1 MIKQKEMECRG
12 MKLSKRI
19 LAALLSVCMLASSG
33 GMQAEA
39 YDKMSS
45 DSEKVES
52 RTEQELL
59 EDRVE
64 ESLQD
69 GRTGVRVPESRTEQ
83 ETERTAEQNQTQEW
97 ETGVLNFIMQESE
110 QIQVPGVQNVAASLG
125 AEGEVVTQ
133 AWLQY
138 KNTVTGQEFTTEAAG
153 IAENM
158 VRFSMEYNR
167 EEQKGL
173 YELTGITW
181 KTDRKSCRVLMS
193 ETDMRIVYGVNQ
205 AVETE
210 PDEVLLNQ
218 ELLEQVEANVV
229 TLDENGRASS
239 GNTMER
245 VLDNA
250 QAGSGLSLHSMTR
263 GAKKMVIVLDP
274 GHDSTHSGAGYNGL
288 KEENLVLKI
297 AQYCKTEL
305 QKYNGV
311 SVYMTRETVS
321 CANGGKSVDAATCN
335 ARRVEFAAGK
345 KANVYVSFH
354 LNASASS
361 SANGIGVYYPNSN
374 YRPAIGTEGKGL
386 ATEIYRK
393 LAALGLATW
402 AGGILI
408 RNSQDNSR
416 YPDGSLADYLAII
429 RRSKLAGFPAVL
441 IEHAFISN
449 TGDVN
454 KFLNSD
460 AKLKKLGVADAQ
472 GIAAYYGLSLKSDG
486 GDDSGDEERE
496 GEIPEISY
504 VQSRNSSKLR
514 VRWEDIPEADFYRVY
529 RSTSEN
535 GSYSEIARVTGTS
548 YDNSNLKAG
557 KKYYYKLCAV
567 YADETESELSE
578 PVSGKTLAQPTLTK
592 VISKTNEQINLTWTS
607 VKDAK
612 KYEIYRSESEEEGYE
627 KIATLKAGQT
637 TYMDREV
644 EAHQT
649 YLYKV
654 RVRGGEQN
662 GFSSFSNI
670 YSGWAVK
677 KTKVLSVTAK
687 GKGALRIT
695 WKRNPKAYAYR
706 IQRSTSQNRGYKTV
720 ATVKSKNTTSYTDR
734 NLKSGQRYYYKI
746 QVLNRVNRKT
756 GYSGYCKPV
765 AGTAK

>member
-1 MIKQKEMECRG
+1 

-19 LAALLSVCMLASSG
+19 LAAFLSVCMIASSG
-33 GMQAEA
+33 SMQAEA
-39 YDKMSS
+39 NDKMWS
-45 DSEKVES
+45 DSGQIES
-52 RTEQELL
+52 RTEEKLPANKM
-59 EDRVE
+59 E
-64 ESLQD
+64 ERL
-69 GRTGVRVPESRTEQ
+69 PESRTE
-83 ETERTAEQNQTQEW
+83 ERLPENGTEQKPEKATEQNQPEGW

-110 QIQVPGVQNVAASLG
+110 QIQVPGVQNVVAGLG
-125 AEGEVVTQ
+125 VEGDVIRQ
-133 AWLQY
+133 AQLQY
-138 KNTVTGQEFTTEAAG
+138 KNTATGQEFTADAAG
-153 IAENM
+153 IADNM

-167 EEQKGL
+167 EEQKGI

-181 KTDRKSCRVLMS
+181 KTEKNACRVLIRDTGMQV
-193 ETDMRIVYGVNQ
+193 VYGVNQ
-205 AVETE
+205 AVEAE

-218 ELLEQVEANVV
+218 ELLDEVEANIV
-229 TLDENGRASS
+229 TMDENGRASS
-239 GNTMER
+239 GYTVEHA
-245 VLDNA
+245 LDKA
-250 QAGSGLSLHSMTR
+250 ASGTGTGFSLHNMTR

-297 AQYCKTEL
+297 AQYCRTEL
-305 QKYNGV
+305 QKYSGV
-311 SVYMTRETVS
+311 TVYMTRETQS
-321 CANGGKSVDAATCN
+321 CANGGKSVNASTCN

-345 KANVYVSFH
+345 KADVYVSFH

-374 YRPAIGTEGKGL
+374 YRPAIGAEGKGL

-408 RNSQDNSR
+408 RNSQDNTQ

-454 KFLNSD
+454 KFLNTD

-472 GIAAYYGLSLKSDG
+472 GIASYYGLTLKG
-486 GDDSGDEERE
+486 AGEDDEDDDKERG

-514 VRWEDIPEADFYRVY
+514 VRWEDIPEADSYRVY

-535 GSYSEIARVTGTS
+535 GSYAEIARVPGTS
-548 YDNSNLKAG
+548 YDNGGLTAG
-557 KKYYYKLCAV
+557 KTYYYKLCAV
-567 YADETESELSE
+567 YADGTESELSE
-578 PVSGKTLAQPTLTK
+578 PMSGKTLAQPTLTK

-607 VKDAK
+607 IKDAK
-612 KYEIYRSESEEEGYE
+612 KYEIFRSQSEEEGYE

-677 KTKVLSVTAK
+677 KTKIYSVTAK

-706 IQRSTSQNRGYKTV
+706 IQRSTFQNRGYKTV
-720 ATVKSKNTTSYTDR
+720 ATIKSKNTTSYTDR
-734 NLKSGQRYYYKI
+734 NLKRGQKYYYKI

-756 GYSGYCKPV
+756 GYSGYCKPA
-765 AGTAK
+765 AGVTK